1 VWQRQHISKTW
12 AEKYLTRVAAFPS
25 AALKTLHKFL
35 GLGKGDQGKN
45 TVGNAFHV

>member
-1 VWQRQHISKTW
+1 MGVSPVQTQTQFVTFGLLVLLMR
-12 AEKYLTRVAAFPS
+12 